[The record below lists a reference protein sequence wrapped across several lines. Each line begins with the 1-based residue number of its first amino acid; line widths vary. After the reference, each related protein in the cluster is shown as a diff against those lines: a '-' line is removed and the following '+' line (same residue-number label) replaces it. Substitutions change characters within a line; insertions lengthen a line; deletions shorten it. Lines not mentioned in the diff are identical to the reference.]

1 MAISANEIARIK
13 HYELLGTTG
22 EGHFAK
28 VKLAW
33 HVLTT
38 GLVAIKVI
46 QKTNQ
51 SLSSI
56 KEQFREVDSLR
67 IVNHPN
73 PCKLVEVTETEET
86 LFILVS
92 ALQHCHQR
100 GVVHW
105 DLKLGNLLLDANNNV
120 KISDF
125 GLSNQWHPGK
135 KLDTFCGSP
144 AFMAPELFLGMPYT
158 DPELDVWSFG
168 IILYTMDQ
176 AHLCTCGRRDSS
188 HTCDTSL
195 THDAM
200 DACHTISTCDNC
212 GTRGTSLTRDAS
224 STCDPA
230 SPVIPASPV
239 RPAAPGTS
247 LVPATQ
253 MAPVAPA
260 ITDWC
265 NNTSL
270 TRDTSIIHD
279 FSDARDASEPMIAMI
294 PAAPAS
300 PMMPVTPMTQGA
312 PGTPATP
319 VTPASPM
326 TP

>member
-86 LFILVS
+86 LFIVMEYVS
-92 ALQHCHQR
+92 EGDLQTYLEAKGRVTEGEAQGH
-100 GVVHW
+100 
-105 DLKLGNLLLDANNNV
+105 
-120 KISDF
+120 F

-168 IILYTMDQ
+168 IILYTMV
-176 AHLCTCGRRDSS
+176 TG
-188 HTCDTSL
+188 SL
-195 THDAM
+195 PFGGQDFWELWQRVLRGQYHVPKYLPSEIADLLDRMLTLKSA
-200 DACHTISTCDNC
+200 N
-212 GTRGTSLTRDAS
+212 RGTLDDVGQHAWVNMGQGEPLP
-224 STCDPA
+224 PA
-230 SPVIPASPV
+230 FEEHSHP
-239 RPAAPGTS
+239 
-247 LVPATQ
+247 
-253 MAPVAPA
+253 
-260 ITDWC
+260 
-265 NNTSL
+265 
-270 TRDTSIIHD
+270 
-279 FSDARDASEPMIAMI
+279 
-294 PAAPAS
+294 
-300 PMMPVTPMTQGA
+300 
-312 PGTPATP
+312 
-319 VTPASPM
+319 
-326 TP
+326 